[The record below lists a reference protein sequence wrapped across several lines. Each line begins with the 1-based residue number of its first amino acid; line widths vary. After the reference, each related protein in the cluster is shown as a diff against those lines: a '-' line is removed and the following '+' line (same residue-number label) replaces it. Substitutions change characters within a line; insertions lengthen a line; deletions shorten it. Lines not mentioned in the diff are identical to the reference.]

1 MPFNK
6 VFLTSFGHL
15 LAARVCFSSCHALL
29 LIGLPLV
36 LAGRNVEVSRIG
48 FVMGSYAAGVLVG
61 RPVATWLLGSRS
73 RKWVATLGALLI
85 FGSVLFYWGVPH
97 VSWYLVIRVLQGVG
111 SSLMITATT
120 TMAIDQAPKR
130 RRGRSLSY
138 LGMSHTSTLAAGP
151 VLAVIL
157 LEQTGSDVLFA
168 TVAGVTLIGL
178 ALLSQVVEE
187 VHPESLHPP
196 AGRRKVHGAGR
207 PILVATILLF
217 LNALV
222 HGGAFYFLPLHVSR
236 TLGGNSGLFFTCFAL
251 AALSGRFVSGQVS
264 DRWGRLPAGFMAQIL
279 LIAGVF
285 LVGGVESMV
294 GLAAAGLVYGAG
306 FGAYMTAMSTFVSDH
321 TSHENR
327 PRIIAVYFS
336 ALDLGNSVAGWTL
349 GPVAESVGVPAM
361 LHACLG
367 ISLLAGLLF
376 LLGLG
381 RNLAGSFQRAEFKDA
396 RRPSTSNPTPDQDG
410 GRGP

>member
-1 MPFNK
+1 MPSSK
-6 VFLTSFGHL
+6 VFLTSFGRL
-15 LAARVCFSSCHALL
+15 LAARVCFSCCHALL

-48 FVMGSYAAGVLVG
+48 FVMGSYAAGVLAG
-61 RPVATWLLGSRS
+61 RPLATWLLGSRS
-73 RKWVATLGALLI
+73 RKRVATLGALLI
-85 FGSVLFYWGVPH
+85 CGSVLFYWWVPQ
-97 VSWYLVIRVLQGVG
+97 VSWYLLFRFLQGIG
-111 SSLMITATT
+111 SSLLITATT
-120 TMAIDQAPKR
+120 TMAIDQTPKR

-138 LGMSHTSTLAAGP
+138 LGMSHTSVLSAGP
-151 VLAVIL
+151 LLAVIV
-157 LEQTGSDVLFA
+157 LERAGADVLFA

-178 ALLSQVVEE
+178 VLLSRVVEE

-196 AGRRKVHGAGR
+196 TGRERVHGVGR
-207 PILVATILLF
+207 PVLVATTLLF

-222 HGGAFYFLPLHVSR
+222 HGGAFYFLPLHVSQ
-236 TLGGNSGLFFTCFAL
+236 TLTGNSGVFFTCFAL
-251 AALSGRFVSGQVS
+251 AALSGRLVSGQVS

-285 LVGGVESMV
+285 MMGGVESMPRLV
-294 GLAAAGLVYGAG
+294 AAGLVYGAG

-336 ALDLGNSVAGWTL
+336 ALDLGNSVAGLLL
-349 GPVAESVGVPAM
+349 GPLAESAGVPAM

-367 ISLLAGLLF
+367 ISLLAGALF
-376 LLGLG
+376 VLGLG
-381 RNLAGSFQRAEFKDA
+381 RNLVRIFH
-396 RRPSTSNPTPDQDG
+396 RRT
-410 GRGP
+410 R